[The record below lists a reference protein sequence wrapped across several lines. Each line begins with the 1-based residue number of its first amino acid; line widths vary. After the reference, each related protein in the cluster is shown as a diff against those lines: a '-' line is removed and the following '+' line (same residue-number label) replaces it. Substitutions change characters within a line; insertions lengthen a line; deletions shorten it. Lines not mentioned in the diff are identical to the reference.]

1 MPPTM
6 KKISS
11 LLLFFAIGLST
22 PQAQSIG
29 LIEGILLN
37 EVLTSGDDEDSEE
50 EERKPPKN
58 RNSSSRREA
67 IVRIS
72 IKNRQKTST
81 GTGFFMKDKNTLIT
95 SFQGIAALL
104 NPKSSIQIHTRSGR
118 EIQFVR
124 IKQQSALYDI
134 AVLEVDGYEGSVL
147 KETSSSY
154 NTVYVLGFNSSR
166 LFHIIGENIQYHSK
180 DIYFSVDMSPMNFRG
195 GAGGAPILDA
205 GIDGVDGIV
214 QERIGNFFIG
224 AYINHWRYL
233 LNEPDLSEEKTPIQL
248 IQEEISALKEQA
260 EKGNK
265 EALYRFAMLLSQ
277 GIVQAQNNMQVEQ
290 LFREAA
296 KKGNIKAKYQLAL
309 MIIDGKRDRK
319 VKKKSLN
326 YFKKQVEKDMLKLNF
341 FLIPQKQKY
350 PKKIYVSKIFPI
362 ERKRKNKIY
371 AIKYLKFIQNCQ
383 LTVCLFVTLNLS
395 AGAFLLFNR

>member
-1 MPPTM
+1 M
-6 KKISS
+6 KKTSL
-11 LLLFFAIGLST
+11 LLLFFVMGLST
-22 PQAQSIG
+22 PKAQSIG
-29 LIEGILLN
+29 IAEGILLKWFISSIS
-37 EVLTSGDDEDSEE
+37 EDDEDEDSREE
-50 EERKPPKN
+50 EVRPSQERD
-58 RNSSSRREA
+58 SSSRREA

-166 LFHIIGENIQYHSK
+166 LFHMIGENIQYHSK

-233 LNEPDLSEEKTPIQL
+233 LSEPDLSKEKTPVQL

-277 GIVQAQNNMQVEQ
+277 GIVQAQNSMQVEQ

-296 KKGNIKAKYQLAL
+296 KKENIKAKYQLAL
-309 MIIDGKRDRK
+309 MIIDGKARPESEEEVLELLQEAGREGHVKAQFLFDSAKAEISTEDLCEQNFSNRT
-319 VKKKSLN
+319 KKK
-326 YFKKQVEKDMLKLNF
+326 E
-341 FLIPQKQKY
+341 
-350 PKKIYVSKIFPI
+350 
-362 ERKRKNKIY
+362 
-371 AIKYLKFIQNCQ
+371 
-383 LTVCLFVTLNLS
+383 
-395 AGAFLLFNR
+395 